1 MTTAPPKVSVL
12 ALCYNHARFVEACLE
27 SIRAQTF
34 QDFELIVTDDASS
47 DESPSLITSWL
58 ARYYPSARF
67 IRHSR
72 NVGLCKTLNE
82 ALSHARGRYISMIAT
97 DDTWEPT
104 KLARQYAAIEA
115 CPSDVAMV
123 YADAFVMDE
132 EGNRVG
138 ESFLEAHGVTD
149 APPRG
154 DVFSRIAD
162 GNFIPAMA
170 TLIRLDALRAV
181 GGYDENLS
189 YEDFDMWLRL
199 ASRYRIEFCP
209 GTLANYRVVSTSMV
223 RTLFAQPTAA
233 HAHTHFLITKK
244 WLATNRLTEAQ
255 RKRWIDRQA
264 TASYILYCHDD
275 PRAGHCM
282 WHAFNATRRL
292 RLGLLALTQTA
303 GLSRGQLKRL
313 AAVLGYKEA

>member
-170 TLIRLDALRAV
+170 TLIRLDALRAARELPRGFHFHGADPV
-181 GGYDENLS
+181 RAADGRARAHSFPDHEEMAGDKPV
-189 YEDFDMWLRL
+189 DR
-199 ASRYRIEFCP
+199 
-209 GTLANYRVVSTSMV
+209 GTAQ
-223 RTLFAQPTAA
+223 TL
-233 HAHTHFLITKK
+233 
-244 WLATNRLTEAQ
+244 
-255 RKRWIDRQA
+255 DR
-264 TASYILYCHDD
+264 S
-275 PRAGHCM
+275 AGD
-282 WHAFNATRRL
+282 
-292 RLGLLALTQTA
+292 GLLHSV
-303 GLSRGQLKRL
+303 LS
-313 AAVLGYKEA
+313 